1 MDEIEVRIVN
11 EPTPTCENVTYVLKN
26 WTHCA
31 DFNNYRDCV
40 QACGLSTGGAPNVE
54 KRYVLLA
61 NREKFMREMW
71 KNLFDLNVRKLE
83 TFVVEASGQN
93 FNYV

>member
-40 QACGLSTGGAPNVE
+40 HACGLSTGGAPNVE
-54 KRYVLLA
+54 KRYVSLININYLIRYLLFYFPGTST
-61 NREKFMREMW
+61 KKKIFP
-71 KNLFDLNVRKLE
+71 KV
-83 TFVVEASGQN
+83 
-93 FNYV
+93 Y